1 MNHIRRAESYLYEFF
16 KQSWHV
22 LEGGTQYVHEWYLEE
37 IAKSLQDCL
46 EGKIK
51 SLLIN
56 LPPRKGKT
64 NLISIA
70 FPAWVWINYPEK
82 KFICASYSNS
92 LALKIADKSRL
103 LIESSWYQ
111 ERWGD
116 RFKLRK
122 DQNSKSYFAN
132 DKTGYII

>member
-1 MNHIRRAESYLYEFF
+1 TVIAGGVKQGLKHIILWGTDQPESITWNFRRLDTLWLAELM
-16 KQSWHV
+16 K
-22 LEGGTQYVHEWYLEE
+22 
-37 IAKSLQDCL
+37 
-46 EGKIK
+46 GKIK

-132 DKTGYII
+132 DKTGY